1 MACTWPVD
9 RTCLPE
15 VDSPEDVLRMQGAI
29 DSAVSVLWSLTG
41 RRFSICEAVTRPCP
55 NPVDSGA
62 SGFDIPG
69 IGFTPVLFDGRWIN
83 EWCGNGCGYGYDN
96 PKAVTLP
103 HAASILGVDVEGQ
116 EIAADSYHLQD
127 GVLWR
132 SSGDWPTQDLSK
144 PLGAPGTWSV
154 RYMRGVEPPAGS
166 AMVVGLLAKEFW
178 NVCTGGK
185 CRLPKRTQSVQRQGV
200 TVTMVDPTDILM
212 KGGTGIP
219 EIDLWIHAQN
229 PNHLSQPSAV
239 ISPDYLGGA

>member
-1 MACTWPVD
+1 MSCTWPVD

-15 VDSPEDVLRMQGAI
+15 VEAPEDVARMQEQVDA
-29 DSAVSVLWSLTG
+29 AVGVLWALTG
-41 RRFSICEAVTRPCP
+41 RRYALCEAIARPCP
-55 NPVDSGA
+55 NPVDARGST
-62 SGFDIPG
+62 FDIPG
-69 IGFTPVLFDGRWIN
+69 VGFTPVLYDGRWMN

-96 PKAVTLP
+96 PAAVSLP
-103 HAASILGVDVEGQ
+103 HAHSILDVTIGGDVIDPSSYNLVDGT
-116 EIAADSYHLQD
+116 
-127 GVLWR
+127 LWR
-132 SSGDWPTQDLSK
+132 THGQWPTQSLAS
-144 PLGAPGTWSV
+144 PLGSPGSWSV
-154 RYMRGVEPPAGS
+154 RYLRGVEPPAGA